1 MQDQPPGES
10 LNSGDSSALP
20 RPAEVAVGGSRRVLL
35 AAMGG
40 ACVPLSF
47 DPWGLSFLMPLSIW
61 CLAAALAGLDG
72 RRGFWIGWVFGL
84 AAEGLSFCWL
94 ATAVSRY
101 TGIFLLGEPDSVL
114 AVLAGIGAFLI
125 WCPLAALGWA
135 CLGAS
140 VGAGPEK
147 GPARWLW
154 AVLGMGA
161 LESIWPRLFPWS
173 MGSSFATSDPSAGW
187 SLLSGCGVEGVS
199 LLLVLAGFLAA
210 SGATAVPR
218 CWRDGL
224 RWLPL
229 LLLMALPWI
238 PLPTAGPAPETSREP
253 LVVSIVQPAIELE
266 RRHGE
271 AASAQQLELLRRLI
285 EKAGEVQGPS
295 VPLVILPE
303 GILPGVWQES
313 WLREWF
319 EPWLGS
325 PLIVGFTM
333 AAEKG
338 FSNAVAFLEPLDP
351 EPGQPPTLDTIQLG
365 QKKVL
370 VPFGERVPLGG
381 VLSSLGIDLPVPQLI
396 PGEFQT
402 VFQSDRFHE
411 PLGVSICYEGIL
423 ASAVAESIDLGARW
437 HVNLT
442 EDLWYGDG
450 FEPEQHLQLQRSRA
464 IENGLLWLRCANAG
478 ISAAIDPGI
487 QGQRV
492 VRSHRKWQD
501 GNWSSWVESTDAGE
515 TRLSAVGERAILQ
528 LIIDTPGP
536 PTGQAAL
543 SRAAHWTGLIW
554 LLAVFWHFWHRREK
568 RPSGA

>member
-1 MQDQPPGES
+1 MQDHPPGK
-10 LNSGDSSALP
+10 NRISGDGPALQGQG
-20 RPAEVAVGGSRRVLL
+20 EAVDRGSRRILL
-35 AAMGG
+35 AAVGG

-61 CLAAALAGLDG
+61 CLASALHASTV

-84 AAEGLSFCWL
+84 AAEGISFCWL
-94 ATAVSRY
+94 GTAVSRY
-101 TGIFLLGEPDSVL
+101 TGIFLLGEPDSTL

-125 WCPLAALGWA
+125 WCPLAAIGWG

-154 AVLGMGA
+154 AMLGVGV

-187 SLLSGCGVEGVS
+187 ILLERCGVEGVS
-199 LLLVLAGFLAA
+199 LLLVLAGFVAA
-210 SGATAVPR
+210 SGTTILPR
-218 CWRDGL
+218 CWRSGL

-229 LLLMALPWI
+229 LILMTLPWI
-238 PLPTAGPAPETSREP
+238 PKPSADPVAETSRDP
-253 LVVSIVQPAIELE
+253 MLVSIVQPAIELE

-271 AASAQQLELLRRLI
+271 AASAQQLESLRRLI
-285 EKAGEVQGPS
+285 EKAGEVDGPS
-295 VPLVILPE
+295 VPLIILPE
-303 GILPGVWQES
+303 GILPGVWQDA

-319 EPWLGS
+319 EPWLRS
-325 PLIVGFTM
+325 PLIVGFTL
-333 AAEKG
+333 AGEKG
-338 FSNAVAFLEPLDP
+338 FSNAVAFLEPLDR

-365 QKKVL
+365 LKKVL

-381 VLSSLGIDLPVPQLI
+381 VLGALGIDLPVPQLV
-396 PGEFQT
+396 PGESQT

-423 ASAVAESIDLGARW
+423 SSAVAESMELGARW

-464 IENGLLWLRCANAG
+464 IESGLLWLRCANAG
-478 ISAAIDPGI
+478 ISAVIDPGLD
-487 QGQRV
+487 GQRV
-492 VRSHRKWQD
+492 VRSHRKWLD
-501 GNWSSWVESTDAGE
+501 GNWTPWKESSDAGE

-528 LIIDTPGP
+528 LIIDTPRP

-543 SRAAHWTGLIW
+543 SRAAHWTAPIW
-554 LLAVFWHFWHRREK
+554 LLAAIWQLWQRRKK
-568 RPSGA
+568 RPRSA